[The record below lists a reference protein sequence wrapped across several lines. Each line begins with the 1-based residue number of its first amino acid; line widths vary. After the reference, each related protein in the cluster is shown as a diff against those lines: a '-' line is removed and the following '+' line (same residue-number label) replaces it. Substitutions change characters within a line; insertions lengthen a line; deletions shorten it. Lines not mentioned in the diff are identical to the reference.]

1 MRRPARP
8 RPTVAVRHTL
18 VPLLTGLSLAAGA
31 LGAAGLNS
39 ATPAPATPAPA
50 TPAPATPAA
59 RTVTAS
65 DSPLAGRPWGTYLG
79 RADQT
84 YAPYLAATGTDK
96 QLLGRIALAPTAKW
110 FGG

>member
-50 TPAPATPAA
+50 TPAVRP
-59 RTVTAS
+59 VTAAGN
-65 DSPLAGRPWGTYLG
+65 PLAGRPWGTYLG